1 MSSVTLRRSAM
12 VALFLFVLALGLAAC
27 GGGSSSSSSSSTT
40 ESESEPAEAEGGET
54 EPAAE
59 EGEEAEASGGGVAE
73 AKEIV
78 APYIGQPSEFPV
90 TEKLKEVPKGDEID
104 YVDCG
109 TPICA
114 LFWEILQPAA
124 QTMGVNLERIKAG
137 SSASTVASAFDTV
150 ITKEPAAVIVG
161 SVSMELWSKQL
172 KELQEKEIPVVTT
185 GISDA
190 EEFGVESPQ
199 ASNANSERSGELM
212 AAYVLAEMAGE
223 ESNVVF
229 YETPELSF
237 TTIIAESFQSEFE
250 KLCPECSVRIGKV
263 GVEELG
269 NTAPNTVVSDLQANP
284 ETNVAVFG
292 TAEIEAGLPTALK
305 AAGIEVETLGSS
317 PGPAELQY
325 LKEGKSTAV
334 LGFDLPVLTWTLLDQ
349 AARQIAGQKLGG
361 AEAEGLGVLQF
372 LKKED
377 VQYDVSKGWSGYP
390 EFAEMFAEL
399 WGVKG

>member
-1 MSSVTLRRSAM
+1 MSVVTLRRSAIA
-12 VALFLFVLALGLAAC
+12 ALFVFVLALGLAAC
-27 GGGSSSSSSSSTT
+27 GGSSSSSSSTT
-40 ESESEPAEAEGGET
+40 EAETSESETGGET
-54 EPAAE
+54 ENAAE
-59 EGEEAEASGGGVAE
+59 ESSGGGVAA
-73 AKEIV
+73 AKKVV
-78 APYIGQPSEFPV
+78 APYIGEPSPFPV

-114 LFWEILQPAA
+114 LFWEILEPAA
-124 QTMGVNLERIKAG
+124 QTMGVKLERVKAG
-137 SSASTVASAFDTV
+137 SAANTVASAFDTV
-150 ITKEPAAVIVG
+150 IAKEPAAVIVG
-161 SVSMELWSKQL
+161 SITMELWSKQL

-190 EEFGVESPQ
+190 EEFGIEAPQ
-199 ASNANSERSGELM
+199 ASNANSERSGKLM
-212 AAYVLAEMAGE
+212 AAYVIAEMAGE
-223 ESNVVF
+223 ESNAVF

-237 TTIIAESFQSEFE
+237 TTIIAESFQEEFE
-250 KLCPECSVRIGKV
+250 NLCPECSVRIAKV
-263 GVEELG
+263 GIEELG

-334 LGFDLPVLTWTLLDQ
+334 LGFDLPVLTWGLLDQ
-349 AARQIAGQKLGG
+349 AAREIAGQKLSGP
-361 AEAEGLGVLQF
+361 EAEGLGVLQF
-372 LKKED
+372 LTKED

-390 EFAEMFAEL
+390 NFAEMFAEL

>member
-1 MSSVTLRRSAM
+1 MSSVTLRRSAI
-12 VALFLFVLALGLAAC
+12 VALLMFVLALGLAAC
-27 GGGSSSSSSSSTT
+27 GGGSSSSSSSPTT
-40 ESESEPAEAEGGET
+40 EAEAEPAETGGET

-59 EGEEAEASGGGVAE
+59 EETEASGGGVAE
-73 AKEIV
+73 AKKVV
-78 APYIGQPSEFPV
+78 APFIGQPSPFPV
-90 TEKLKEVPKGDEID
+90 TEKLKEVPTGAEID

-124 QTMGVNLERIKAG
+124 QTMGVKLERIKAG
-137 SSASTVASAFDTV
+137 SAANTVTSAFDTV
-150 ITKEPAAVIVG
+150 IAKEPAAVIVG

-185 GISDA
+185 GISDT
-190 EEFGVESPQ
+190 EEFGIVSPQ
-199 ASNANSERSGELM
+199 ASNANSERSGKLM
-212 AAYVLAEMAGE
+212 AAYVIAEMAGE
-223 ESNVVF
+223 ESNAVF

-237 TTIIAESFQSEFE
+237 TTIIAESFKEEFE
-250 KLCPECSVRIGKV
+250 NLCPECSLRIGKV
-263 GVEELG
+263 GIEELG
-269 NTAPNTVVSDLQANP
+269 NTAPQTVVSDLQANP

-334 LGFDLPVLTWTLLDQ
+334 LGFDLPVLTWGLLDQ
-349 AARQIAGQKLGG
+349 AAREIAGQELTGP
-361 AEAEGLGVLQF
+361 EAEGLGVLQF

-390 EFAEMFAEL
+390 EFAEKFAEL

>member
-1 MSSVTLRRSAM
+1 MSSVTLRRSAI
-12 VALFLFVLALGLAAC
+12 VALFMFVLALGLAAC
-27 GGGSSSSSSSSTT
+27 GGGSSSSSSSPTT
-40 ESESEPAEAEGGET
+40 EAEAEPAETGGET
-54 EPAAE
+54 EDAAE
-59 EGEEAEASGGGVAE
+59 EETEASAGGGVAE
-73 AKEIV
+73 AKKIV
-78 APYIGQPSEFPV
+78 APYIGQPSPFPV
-90 TEKLKEVPKGDEID
+90 TEKLKEVPTGAEID

-124 QTMGVNLERIKAG
+124 QTMGVKLERIKAG
-137 SSASTVASAFDTV
+137 SAANTVASAFDTV
-150 ITKEPAAVIVG
+150 IAKEPAAVIVG
-161 SVSMELWSKQL
+161 SVTMELWSKQL

-185 GISDA
+185 GISDT
-190 EEFGVESPQ
+190 EEFGIEAPQ
-199 ASNANSERSGELM
+199 ASNANSERSGKLM
-212 AAYVLAEMAGE
+212 AAYVIAEMAGE
-223 ESNVVF
+223 ESNAVF

-237 TTIIAESFQSEFE
+237 TTIIAEAFKEEFE
-250 KLCPECSVRIGKV
+250 NLCPECSLRIAKV

-269 NTAPNTVVSDLQANP
+269 NTAPQTVVSDLQANP
-284 ETNVAVFG
+284 DTNVAVFG

-334 LGFDLPVLTWTLLDQ
+334 LGFDLPVLTWGLLDQ
-349 AARQIAGQKLGG
+349 AAREIAGQKLSGP
-361 AEAEGLGVLQF
+361 EAEGLGVLQF

-390 EFAEMFAEL
+390 NFAEMFAEL

>member
-1 MSSVTLRRSAM
+1 MSSVTLRRSAIL
-12 VALFLFVLALGLAAC
+12 ALFVFALALGLAAC
-27 GGGSSSSSSSSTT
+27 GGGSSSSSSSSTSEA
-40 ESESEPAEAEGGET
+40 ESSEPSGGET
-54 EPAAE
+54 EPATE
-59 EGEEAEASGGGVAE
+59 EETEPEASGGGAAE

-78 APYIGQPSEFPV
+78 APYIGQPSPFPV
-90 TEKLKEVPKGDEID
+90 TEKLKEVPKGAEID

-114 LFWEILQPAA
+114 LFWEILQPAG
-124 QTMGVNLERIKAG
+124 QTMGVKLERIKAG
-137 SSASTVASAFDTV
+137 SAANTVASAFDTV
-150 ITKEPAAVIVG
+150 IQKEPAAVIVG
-161 SVSMELWSKQL
+161 SVTMELWSKQL

-199 ASNANSERSGELM
+199 ASNANSERSGKLM
-212 AAYVLAEMAGE
+212 AAYVVGEMAGE
-223 ESNVVF
+223 ESNAVF

-237 TTIIAESFQSEFE
+237 TTIIAESFQAEMES
-250 KLCPECSVRIGKV
+250 LCPECAVRIGQV
-263 GVEELG
+263 GVADLG

-284 ETNVAVFG
+284 DTNVAVFG
-292 TAEIEAGLPTALK
+292 TGEIEAGLPTALK
-305 AAGIEVETLGSS
+305 AAGIEVETLSSS

-325 LKEGKSTAV
+325 LKEGKSTAT

-349 AARQIAGQKLGG
+349 AAREIAGQELTGP
-361 AEAEGLGVLQF
+361 EAEGLGVLQF
-372 LKKED
+372 LTKED

>member
-1 MSSVTLRRSAM
+1 MSSVTLRRSAIL
-12 VALFLFVLALGLAAC
+12 ALFVFALALGLAAC
-27 GGGSSSSSSSSTT
+27 GGGSSSSSSSSTS
-40 ESESEPAEAEGGET
+40 EAESEPSGGEA

-59 EGEEAEASGGGVAE
+59 EEEAEPEASGGGATE

-78 APYIGQPSEFPV
+78 APYIGQPSPFPV
-90 TEKLKEVPKGDEID
+90 TEKLKAIPKGAEID

-114 LFWEILQPAA
+114 LFWEILQPAG
-124 QTMGVNLERIKAG
+124 QTMGVKLERIKAG
-137 SSASTVASAFDTV
+137 SAANTVASAFDTV
-150 ITKEPAAVIVG
+150 IAKEPAAVIVG
-161 SVSMELWSKQL
+161 SITMELWSKQL

-199 ASNANSERSGELM
+199 ASNANSERSGKLM
-212 AAYVLAEMAGE
+212 AAYVVGEMAGE
-223 ESNVVF
+223 ESNAVF

-237 TTIIAESFQSEFE
+237 TTILGESFQAEME
-250 KLCPECSVRIGKV
+250 NLCPECSVRIGKV
-263 GVEELG
+263 GVAELG

-284 ETNVAVFG
+284 DTNVAVFG
-292 TAEIEAGLPTALK
+292 TGEIEAGLPTALK
-305 AAGIEVETLGSS
+305 AAGIEVETLSSS

-325 LKEGKSTAV
+325 LKEGKSTAT

-349 AARQIAGQKLGG
+349 AAREIAGQELTGP
-361 AEAEGLGVLQF
+361 EAEGLGVLQF
-372 LKKED
+372 LTKED

>member
-1 MSSVTLRRSAM
+1 MSSVTLRRSAI
-12 VALFLFVLALGLAAC
+12 LALLVFALALALAAC
-27 GGGSSSSSSSSTT
+27 GGGSSSSSSSTS
-40 ESESEPAEAEGGET
+40 EAETEEPTGGET

-59 EGEEAEASGGGVAE
+59 EEEAEPEAAGGGGAE

-78 APYIGQPSEFPV
+78 APYIGQPSPFPV
-90 TEKLKEVPKGDEID
+90 TEKLKAVPKGEEID

-114 LFWEILQPAA
+114 LFWEILQGAG
-124 QTMGVNLERIKAG
+124 QTMGVKLERIKAG
-137 SSASTVASAFDTV
+137 SAANTVTAAFDTV
-150 ITKEPAAVIVG
+150 IQKEPAAVIVG
-161 SVSMELWSKQL
+161 SITMELWSKQL
-172 KELQEKEIPVVTT
+172 KELQDKEIPVVTT

-212 AAYVLAEMAGE
+212 AAYVVGEMAGE
-223 ESNVVF
+223 EANVVF

-237 TTIIAESFQSEFE
+237 TTIIAESFQAKMEE
-250 KLCPECSVRIGKV
+250 LCPECGVRIGQV
-263 GVEELG
+263 GVAELG

-284 ETNVAVFG
+284 DTNVAVFG
-292 TAEIEAGLPTALK
+292 TGEIEAGLPTALK
-305 AAGIEVETLGSS
+305 AAGIEVETLSSS

-325 LKEGKSTAV
+325 LKEGKSTAT

-349 AARQIAGQKLGG
+349 AAREIAGQELTGP
-361 AEAEGLGVLQF
+361 EAEGLGVLQF
-372 LKKED
+372 LRKED

>member
-1 MSSVTLRRSAM
+1 MSSVTLRRSAI
-12 VALFLFVLALGLAAC
+12 VALFVFVLALGLAAC
-27 GGGSSSSSSSSTT
+27 GGGSSSSSSST
-40 ESESEPAEAEGGET
+40 SEAETSEPAEGET
-54 EPAAE
+54 EDTA
-59 EGEEAEASGGGVAE
+59 EGEAGAEAAGGGVAE

-78 APYIGQPSEFPV
+78 APYISKPSPFPV

-124 QTMGVNLERIKAG
+124 QTMGVKLERIKAG
-137 SSASTVASAFDTV
+137 SAANTVASAFDTV
-150 ITKEPAAVIVG
+150 IAKEPAAVIVG
-161 SVSMELWSKQL
+161 SVTMELWSKQL

-185 GISDA
+185 GISDT
-190 EEFGVESPQ
+190 EKFGIESPQ
-199 ASNANSERSGELM
+199 ASNHSSELEGKLM
-212 AAYVLAEMAGE
+212 AAYVVGEMAGE
-223 ESNVVF
+223 EANAVF

-237 TTIIAESFQSEFE
+237 TTVIGEVFTEEIEN
-250 KLCPECSVRIGKV
+250 LCPSCSVRTAKV
-263 GVEELG
+263 GIEELG

-349 AARQIAGQKLGG
+349 AAREIAGQELTGPQ
-361 AEAEGLGVLQF
+361 AEGLSVYQF
-372 LKKED
+372 LRKED

-390 EFAEMFAEL
+390 NFAEMFAEL

>member
-1 MSSVTLRRSAM
+1 MSSVTLRRSAI
-12 VALFLFVLALGLAAC
+12 VALFMFVLALGLAAC

-40 ESESEPAEAEGGET
+40 ESETAEETNGGET
-54 EPAAE
+54 ENAAE
-59 EGEEAEASGGGVAE
+59 EGETGGGAAAAHEVVDA
-73 AKEIV
+73 
-78 APYIGQPSEFPV
+78 YIGQPSPFPV
-90 TEKLKEVPKGDEID
+90 TEKLKSVPKGEEID

-124 QTMGVNLERIKAG
+124 QTMGVKLERIKAG
-137 SSASTVASAFDTV
+137 SAANTVTSAFDTV
-150 ITKEPAAVIVG
+150 IAKEPAAVIVG
-161 SVSMELWSKQL
+161 SVTMELWSKQL

-190 EEFGVESPQ
+190 EEYGVEAPQ
-199 ASNANSERSGELM
+199 ASNHNSEKSGDLM
-212 AAYVLAEMAGE
+212 AAYTVAELGKKDE
-223 ESNVVF
+223 GSNIVF

-237 TTIIAESFQSEFE
+237 TTILGESFKAEVE
-250 KLCPECSVRIGKV
+250 KLCPSCSVRVAKI

-284 ETNVAVFG
+284 ETEVAVFG
-292 TAEIEAGLPTALK
+292 TAEIEAGLPSALK
-305 AAGIEVETLGSS
+305 AAGIEVETFGSS
-317 PGPAELQY
+317 PGPTELQY
-325 LKEGKSTAV
+325 LKEGKVTAM
-334 LGFDLPVLTWTLLDQ
+334 LGFDLPVLTWGLLDQ
-349 AARQIAGQKLGG
+349 AAREIAGQELTGLQ
-361 AEAEGLGVLQF
+361 AEGIGVFQF

-377 VQYDVSKGWSGYP
+377 VQYDVSKGWTGYP

>member
-1 MSSVTLRRSAM
+1 MSSVTLRRSAIL
-12 VALFLFVLALGLAAC
+12 ALLVFVLALGLAAC
-27 GGGSSSSSSSSTT
+27 GGGSSSSSSSSTSEA
-40 ESESEPAEAEGGET
+40 ESSEPSGGET
-54 EPAAE
+54 ENA
-59 EGEEAEASGGGVAE
+59 GEESSAASGGGVAE

-78 APYIGQPSEFPV
+78 APYIGEPSPFPV
-90 TEKLKEVPKGDEID
+90 TEKLKSVPKGDEID

-124 QTMGVNLERIKAG
+124 QTMGVKLERVKAG
-137 SSASTVASAFDTV
+137 SAANTVASAFDTV
-150 ITKEPAAVIVG
+150 IAKEPAAVIVG
-161 SVSMELWSKQL
+161 SITMELWSKKL

-199 ASNANSERSGELM
+199 ASNANSERSGDLM
-212 AAYVLAEMAGE
+212 AAYVVGEMAGE

-237 TTIIAESFQSEFE
+237 TTIIAESFQAEFE
-250 KLCPECSVRIGKV
+250 KLCPGCSVRIAKV
-263 GVEELG
+263 GIEELG

-305 AAGIEVETLGSS
+305 AAGIEIETLGSS

-334 LGFDLPVLTWTLLDQ
+334 LGFDLPVLTWGLLDQ
-349 AARQIAGQKLGG
+349 AAREIAGQKLTGP
-361 AEAEGLGVLQF
+361 EAEGLGVLQF
-372 LKKED
+372 LRKED

-390 EFAEMFAEL
+390 EFAEKFAEL

>member
-1 MSSVTLRRSAM
+1 MSSVTLRRSAI
-12 VALFLFVLALGLAAC
+12 VALFMFALALGLAAC
-27 GGGSSSSSSSSTT
+27 GGGSSSSSSSTT
-40 ESESEPAEAEGGET
+40 ETSEEPTGGET
-54 EPAAE
+54 ENTAE
-59 EGEEAEASGGGVAE
+59 EGETEASGGGVAE

-78 APYIGQPSEFPV
+78 APYIHKPSPFPV
-90 TEKLKEVPKGDEID
+90 TEKLKSVPKGDEVD

-114 LFWEILQPAA
+114 LFWELLQPAA
-124 QTMGVNLERIKAG
+124 QTMGVKLERIKAG
-137 SSASTVASAFDTV
+137 SAAATVTSAFDTV
-150 ITKEPAAVIVG
+150 LANEPAAVIVG
-161 SVSMELWSKQL
+161 SVTIELWSKQL

-190 EEFGVESPQ
+190 EEAGVISPQ
-199 ASNANSERSGELM
+199 ASNHSSELEGKLM
-212 AAYVLAEMAGE
+212 AAYVVAEMAGE
-223 ESNVVF
+223 EANAVF

-237 TTIIAESFQSEFE
+237 TTVTAETFQSEME
-250 KLCPECSVRIGKV
+250 KLCPGCSVRIASIRA
-263 GVEELG
+263 EELG

-349 AARQIAGQKLGG
+349 AAREIAGQELTGLQ
-361 AEAEGLGVLQF
+361 AEGISVYQF
-372 LKKED
+372 LTKED
-377 VQYDVSKGWSGYP
+377 VQYDVSKGWTGYP

-399 WGVKG
+399 WGVNG

>member
-1 MSSVTLRRSAM
+1 MSSVTLRRSAI
-12 VALFLFVLALGLAAC
+12 VALLMFVLALGLAAC
-27 GGGSSSSSSSSTT
+27 GGGSSSSSSSPTT
-40 ESESEPAEAEGGET
+40 EAEAEPAETGGET

-59 EGEEAEASGGGVAE
+59 EETEASGGGVAE
-73 AKEIV
+73 AKKVV
-78 APYIGQPSEFPV
+78 APFIGQPSPFPV
-90 TEKLKEVPKGDEID
+90 TEKLKEVPTGAEID

-124 QTMGVNLERIKAG
+124 QTMGVKLERIKAG
-137 SSASTVASAFDTV
+137 SAANTVTSAFDTV
-150 ITKEPAAVIVG
+150 IAKEPAAVIVG

-185 GISDA
+185 GISDT
-190 EEFGVESPQ
+190 EEFGIVSPQ
-199 ASNANSERSGELM
+199 ASNANSERSGKLM
-212 AAYVLAEMAGE
+212 AAYVIAEMAGE
-223 ESNVVF
+223 ESNAVF

-237 TTIIAESFQSEFE
+237 TTIIAEAFKEEFE
-250 KLCPECSVRIGKV
+250 NLCPECSLRIGKV

-269 NTAPNTVVSDLQANP
+269 NTAPQTVVSDLQANP

-334 LGFDLPVLTWTLLDQ
+334 LGFDLPVLTWGLLDQ
-349 AARQIAGQKLGG
+349 AAREIAGQELTGP
-361 AEAEGLGVLQF
+361 EAEGLGVLQF

>member
-1 MSSVTLRRSAM
+1 MSSVTLRRSAI
-12 VALFLFVLALGLAAC
+12 VALLMFVLALGLAAC
-27 GGGSSSSSSSSTT
+27 GGGSSSTSSGSTT
-40 ESESEPAEAEGGET
+40 ETEAEPAEPGGET

-59 EGEEAEASGGGVAE
+59 EEPEAESSGGGIAE
-73 AKEIV
+73 AKEKV
-78 APYIGQPSEFPV
+78 APYIGQPSPFPV
-90 TEKLKEVPKGDEID
+90 SEKLKEVPTGDEID

-124 QTMGVNLERIKAG
+124 QTMGVKLERIKAG
-137 SSASTVASAFDTV
+137 SAANTVTSAFDTV
-150 ITKEPAAVIVG
+150 IAKEPAAVIVG
-161 SVSMELWSKQL
+161 SVTMELWSKQL

-185 GISDA
+185 GISDT
-190 EEFGVESPQ
+190 EEFGIESPQ

-223 ESNVVF
+223 DSNVVF

-237 TTIIAESFQSEFE
+237 TTIIAESFQAEFE
-250 KLCPECSVRIGKV
+250 KLCPECSVRIAKV

-269 NTAPNTVVSDLQANP
+269 NTAPQTVVSDLQANP

-334 LGFDLPVLTWTLLDQ
+334 LGFDLPVLTWGLLDQ
-349 AARQIAGQKLGG
+349 AAREIAGQELTGP
-361 AEAEGLGVLQF
+361 EAEGLGVLQF

-390 EFAEMFAEL
+390 NFAEMFAEL

>member
-1 MSSVTLRRSAM
+1 MSSVTLRRSAIL
-12 VALFLFVLALGLAAC
+12 ALLVFVLALGLAAC
-27 GGGSSSSSSSSTT
+27 GGGSSSSSSSSTSEA
-40 ESESEPAEAEGGET
+40 ESSEPTGGET
-54 EPAAE
+54 ENATE
-59 EGEEAEASGGGVAE
+59 EESESEASGGGVAA
-73 AKEIV
+73 AKEVV
-78 APYIGQPSEFPV
+78 APYIGQPSPFPV
-90 TEKLKEVPKGDEID
+90 TEKLKELPKGDEID

-114 LFWEILQPAA
+114 LFWQILEPAA
-124 QTMGVNLERIKAG
+124 QTMGVKLERVKAG
-137 SSASTVASAFDTV
+137 SAANTVTAAFDTV
-150 ITKEPAAVIVG
+150 IAKEPAAVIVG
-161 SVSMELWSKQL
+161 SVTMELWSKQL
-172 KELQEKEIPVVTT
+172 KELQDKEIPVITT

-190 EEFGVESPQ
+190 EEFGIEAPQ
-199 ASNANSERSGELM
+199 ASNANSELDGKLL
-212 AAYVLAEMAGE
+212 AAYVVAEMAGE

-237 TTIIAESFQSEFE
+237 TTILQEAFTAELES
-250 KLCPECSVRIGKV
+250 LCPDCAVRTAQV
-263 GVEELG
+263 GIEELG

-292 TAEIEAGLPTALK
+292 TAEVEAGLPTALK

-325 LKEGKSTAV
+325 LKEGKVTAM

-349 AARQIAGQKLGG
+349 AAREIAGQELTGPQ
-361 AEAEGLGVLQF
+361 AEGIGVAQF

-377 VQYDVSKGWSGYP
+377 VQYDVSKGWTGYP

>member
-1 MSSVTLRRSAM
+1 MSVVTFRRSAFL
-12 VALFLFVLALGLAAC
+12 ALLVFVLALGLAAC
-27 GGGSSSSSSSSTT
+27 GGSSSSSSSSSTT
-40 ESESEPAEAEGGET
+40 EESSEPSGGET
-54 EPAAE
+54 ENTEEESSEPA
-59 EGEEAEASGGGVAE
+59 GGGMAE

-78 APYIGQPSEFPV
+78 APYIGQPSPFPV
-90 TEKLKEVPKGDEID
+90 TEKLKEVPKGAEID

-114 LFWEILQPAA
+114 LFWEILQPAG
-124 QTMGVNLERIKAG
+124 QTMGVKLERIKAG
-137 SSASTVASAFDTV
+137 SAANTVAAAFDTV
-150 ITKEPAAVIVG
+150 IQKEPAAVIVG
-161 SVSMELWSKQL
+161 SVTMELWSKQL

-185 GISDA
+185 GISGA

-199 ASNANSERSGELM
+199 ASNANSERSGDLM

-237 TTIIAESFQSEFE
+237 TTIIAESFQAEFE

-263 GVEELG
+263 GVAELG

-284 ETNVAVFG
+284 DTNVAVFG
-292 TAEIEAGLPTALK
+292 SAEIEAGLPTALK
-305 AAGIEVETLGSS
+305 SAGIEVETLGSS

-349 AARQIAGQKLGG
+349 AAREIAGQELTG
-361 AEAEGLGVLQF
+361 AESEGLGVLQF
-372 LKKED
+372 LTKED

-390 EFAEMFAEL
+390 EFAETFAGL

>member
-1 MSSVTLRRSAM
+1 MSSVTLRRSAFL
-12 VALFLFVLALGLAAC
+12 ALLVLVLALGLAAC
-27 GGGSSSSSSSSTT
+27 GGGSSSSSSSTS
-40 ESESEPAEAEGGET
+40 EAETEEPTGGET

-59 EGEEAEASGGGVAE
+59 EEEPAEEEAASGGGLAE
-73 AKEIV
+73 AKELV
-78 APYIGQPSEFPV
+78 APYIGQPSPFPV
-90 TEKLKEVPKGDEID
+90 TEKLKEVPKGAEID

-114 LFWEILQPAA
+114 LFWQILEPAA
-124 QTMGVNLERIKAG
+124 QTMGVKLERVKAG
-137 SSASTVASAFDTV
+137 SSANTVGPAFDTV
-150 ITKEPAAVIVG
+150 VQKEPAAVIVG
-161 SVSMELWSKQL
+161 SITMELWSKQL
-172 KELQEKEIPVVTT
+172 KELQDKEIPVVTT

-199 ASNANSERSGELM
+199 ASNANSERSGDLM

-237 TTIIAESFQSEFE
+237 TTIIAESFQAKMEE
-250 KLCPECSVRIGKV
+250 LCPECSVRIAQV
-263 GVEELG
+263 GVAELG

-305 AAGIEVETLGSS
+305 SAGIEVETLGSS

-349 AARQIAGQKLGG
+349 AAREIAGQELTGP
-361 AEAEGLGVLQF
+361 EAEGLGVLQF
-372 LKKED
+372 LTKED

-390 EFAEMFAEL
+390 EFAEKFAEL

>member
-1 MSSVTLRRSAM
+1 MSSVTLRRSAIL
-12 VALFLFVLALGLAAC
+12 ALLVFVLALGLAAC
-27 GGGSSSSSSSSTT
+27 GGGSSSSSSSSTSEA
-40 ESESEPAEAEGGET
+40 ESSEPTGGET
-54 EPAAE
+54 ENAAE
-59 EGEEAEASGGGVAE
+59 EEAESEASGGGVAE

-78 APYIGQPSEFPV
+78 APYIGQPSPFPV

-124 QTMGVNLERIKAG
+124 QTMGVKLERVKAG
-137 SSASTVASAFDTV
+137 SAANTVASAFDTV
-150 ITKEPAAVIVG
+150 IAKEPAAVIVG
-161 SVSMELWSKQL
+161 SVTMELWSKQL
-172 KELQEKEIPVVTT
+172 KELQDKEIPVVTT

-190 EEFGVESPQ
+190 EEFGIESPQ
-199 ASNANSERSGELM
+199 ASNANSERSGKLM
-212 AAYVLAEMAGE
+212 AAYVVGEMAGE

-237 TTIIAESFQSEFE
+237 TTILAESFQAEFE
-250 KLCPECSVRIGKV
+250 KLCPECSVRIAKV
-263 GVEELG
+263 GIEELG

-284 ETNVAVFG
+284 DTNVAVFG
-292 TAEIEAGLPTALK
+292 TAEIEAGLPSALK
-305 AAGIEVETLGSS
+305 AAGIEIETLGSS

-334 LGFDLPVLTWTLLDQ
+334 LGFDLPVLTWGLIDQ
-349 AARQIAGQKLGG
+349 AAREIVGQKLTGL
-361 AEAEGLGVLQF
+361 EAEGIGVSQF
-372 LKKED
+372 LTKED
-377 VQYDVSKGWSGYP
+377 VQYDVSKGWTGYP

>member
-1 MSSVTLRRSAM
+1 MSSVTLRRSAI
-12 VALFLFVLALGLAAC
+12 VALFMFVLALGLAAC
-27 GGGSSSSSSSSTT
+27 GGGSSSSSSSPTT
-40 ESESEPAEAEGGET
+40 EAEAEPAETGGET

-59 EGEEAEASGGGVAE
+59 EETEASGGGVAE
-73 AKEIV
+73 AKKVV
-78 APYIGQPSEFPV
+78 APFIGQPSPFPV
-90 TEKLKEVPKGDEID
+90 TEKLKEVPTGAEID

-124 QTMGVNLERIKAG
+124 QTMGVKLERIKAG
-137 SSASTVASAFDTV
+137 SAANTVTSAFDTV
-150 ITKEPAAVIVG
+150 IAKEPAAVIVG

-185 GISDA
+185 GISDT
-190 EEFGVESPQ
+190 EEFGIVSPQ
-199 ASNANSERSGELM
+199 ASNANSERSGKLM
-212 AAYVLAEMAGE
+212 AAYVIAEMAGE
-223 ESNVVF
+223 ESNAVF

-237 TTIIAESFQSEFE
+237 TTIIAEAFKEEFE
-250 KLCPECSVRIGKV
+250 NLCPECSLRIGKV

-269 NTAPNTVVSDLQANP
+269 NTAPQTVVSDLQANP

-334 LGFDLPVLTWTLLDQ
+334 LGFDLPVLTWGLLDQ
-349 AARQIAGQKLGG
+349 AAREIAGQELTGP
-361 AEAEGLGVLQF
+361 EAEGLGVLQF

>member
-1 MSSVTLRRSAM
+1 MSSVTLRRSAIL
-12 VALFLFVLALGLAAC
+12 ALLVFALALGLAAC
-27 GGGSSSSSSSSTT
+27 GGGSSSSSSSST
-40 ESESEPAEAEGGET
+40 SEAETEEPTGGET
-54 EPAAE
+54 ENAAE
-59 EGEEAEASGGGVAE
+59 EEPAEEEAAGGGMAE

-78 APYIGQPSEFPV
+78 APFIGQPSEFPV
-90 TEKLKEVPKGDEID
+90 TEKLKSVPKGEEID

-114 LFWEILQPAA
+114 LFWEILEPAA
-124 QTMGVNLERIKAG
+124 QTMGVKLERVKAG
-137 SSASTVASAFDTV
+137 SAANTVTAAFDTV
-150 ITKEPAAVIVG
+150 IQKEPAAVIVG

-172 KELQEKEIPVVTT
+172 KELQDKEIPVVTT

-212 AAYVLAEMAGE
+212 AAYVIAEMAGE

-250 KLCPECSVRIGKV
+250 RLCPECSVRIAQV
-263 GVEELG
+263 GVAELG

-284 ETNVAVFG
+284 DTNVAVFG
-292 TAEIEAGLPTALK
+292 TAEIEAGLPAALQ

-349 AARQIAGQKLGG
+349 AAREIAGQELTGP
-361 AEAEGLGVLQF
+361 EAEGLGVLQF
-372 LKKED
+372 LTKED

-390 EFAEMFAEL
+390 EFAEKFAEL

>member
-1 MSSVTLRRSAM
+1 MSSVTLRRSAIL
-12 VALFLFVLALGLAAC
+12 ALLVFVLALGLAAC
-27 GGGSSSSSSSSTT
+27 GGGSSSSSSSSTSEA
-40 ESESEPAEAEGGET
+40 ESSEPTGGEK
-54 EPAAE
+54 ENAAE
-59 EGEEAEASGGGVAE
+59 EETGSEASGGGVAE
-73 AKEIV
+73 AKKIV
-78 APYIGQPSEFPV
+78 APYIGKPSPFPV
-90 TEKLKEVPKGDEID
+90 TEKLKEVPKGAEID

-114 LFWEILQPAA
+114 LFWQILEPAA
-124 QTMGVNLERIKAG
+124 QTMGVKLERVKAG
-137 SSASTVASAFDTV
+137 SAANTVTAAFDTV
-150 ITKEPAAVIVG
+150 IAKEPAAVIVG
-161 SVSMELWSKQL
+161 SVTMELWSKQL
-172 KELQEKEIPVVTT
+172 KELQDKEIPVVTT

-199 ASNANSERSGELM
+199 ASNANSERSGKLM
-212 AAYVLAEMAGE
+212 AAYVVAEMAGE

-237 TTIIAESFQSEFE
+237 TTILGESFQEEFE
-250 KLCPECSVRIGKV
+250 HLCPECSVRIAQV
-263 GVEELG
+263 GIEELG

-284 ETNVAVFG
+284 DTNVAVFG

-305 AAGIEVETLGSS
+305 SAGIEIETLGSS

-349 AARQIAGQKLGG
+349 AAREIAGQELSGP
-361 AEAEGLGVLQF
+361 EAEGLGVLQF
-372 LKKED
+372 LRQED

-390 EFAEMFAEL
+390 EFAEKFAEL